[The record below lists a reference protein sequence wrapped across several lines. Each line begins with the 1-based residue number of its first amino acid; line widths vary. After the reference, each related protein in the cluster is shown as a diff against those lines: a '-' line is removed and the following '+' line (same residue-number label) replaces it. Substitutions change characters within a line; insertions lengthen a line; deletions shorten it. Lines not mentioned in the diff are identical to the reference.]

1 MYYSYVPVVITG
13 PQGTTITLN
22 TGWSVEDRSSL
33 TDEQREQYEELRSQI
48 IEYGSYE
55 GTYYAY
61 VPDDYPI
68 GEQPEAINAVKLETL
83 DPEVVQGL
91 IAEGTWANSQ
101 RRIQS
106 MLDLDFVPP
115 VDSVGIREY
124 LFTLQTSV
132 RALGAV
138 VQQIATTMQ
147 TSLLDANSE
156 EASSLLALITSTN
169 SILQELAN
177 SQSKLV
183 QTYENA
189 GLK

>member
-22 TGWSVEDRSSL
+22 TEWSVEDESSL
-33 TDEQREQYEELRSQI
+33 TDEQREQYKELRSQI

-55 GTYYAY
+55 DTYYAY

-106 MLDLDFVPP
+106 MLDLDFIPP

-138 VQQIATTMQ
+138 VQQLVTTMQ
-147 TSLLDANSE
+147 ISLLDADSKE
-156 EASSLLALITSTN
+156 DFSPLALITSTS